1 MSNPALQRIDE
12 IKSGNVSKEA
22 IEKLKKQLSDALE
35 SINEEVDEIGT
46 RISQNRKDLKEK
58 KEMVEDLKK
67 RPQTVP
73 KRVKTGKAGV
83 TEPSEHTIWKNHS
96 RQHFRRPF

>member
-1 MSNPALQRIDE
+1 M
-12 IKSGNVSKEA
+12 K
-22 IEKLKKQLSDALE
+22 KLKKQLSDALE

-58 KEMVEDLKK
+58 KEMVEDLKNDRK
-67 RPQTVP
+67 PYR
-73 KRVKTGKAGV
+73 KELKTGKAGV

>member
-58 KEMVEDLKK
+58 KEMVEDLKNDRK
-67 RPQTVP
+67 PYR
-73 KRVKTGKAGV
+73 KELTGKAGV

>member
-1 MSNPALQRIDE
+1 MSSGEVVKGLVRWEEDEEISAYVSNPALQRIDE

-58 KEMVEDLKK
+58 KEISTLEIAEAVSYKFSSNM
-67 RPQTVP
+67 
-73 KRVKTGKAGV
+73 GV
-83 TEPSEHTIWKNHS
+83 
-96 RQHFRRPF
+96 R